1 MISLFIF
8 IAIIKLR
15 RCLNVSPGY
24 SRNQVGGPPDC
35 SPGPISSTLV
45 ITDPF
50 MENPTDLE
58 QVECAE
64 RPYVAYLEVGLRVE
78 LNVENGS

>member
-1 MISLFIF
+1 MVSFFIF

-24 SRNQVGGPPDC
+24 IRNQVGGPPEC

-50 MENPTDLE
+50 DENPGDLE
-58 QVECAE
+58 QVAFSE
-64 RPYVAYLEVGLRVE
+64 RPYVSYLDVGISVE
-78 LNVENGS
+78 LYLKEQQ